1 MTYEQMRRLER
12 EREREREMCSMEV
25 VTSKKEFP
33 MQLQA
38 RGTLISG
45 NTQARR
51 K

>member
-12 EREREREMCSMEV
+12 EICSMEV